1 MLTTAKPILQQ
12 ELYKSTYDAAY
23 DAYMSQF
30 KSNSEA
36 QKYAGE
42 ANQAMIDSATRFAK
56 TLADKL
62 SMDMADS
69 IYKFVKEIGIMVTI
83 PPTVIAPPGIQ
94 GGPCVGTITMENFKV
109 F

>member
-30 KSNSEA
+30 KSIQRHKNM
-36 QKYAGE
+36 QE
-42 ANQAMIDSATRFAK
+42 ANQAMIESATRFAK

-62 SMDMADS
+62 SVDMADS